1 MNRKQDQEDAEFD
14 SFDASLRERFQ
25 RMVPATTERDD
36 VNAIWDAMRTEL
48 QSDVLNIHQSNKAI
62 CVAGK
67 SYLNFGNTL
76 VLAVAC
82 CLVSFSSIFM
92 VAAKQQSDGT
102 VLSSTT
108 RLERMM
114 ARPPKNRPTSPQWL
128 PEEKELWTQL
138 MAQTANNIDPDS
150 TVVAALSLQH
160 K

>member
-36 VNAIWDAMRTEL
+36 VNAIWDAMRNEL
-48 QSDVLNIHQSNKAI
+48 QSDVINVHPSNKAI
-62 CVAGK
+62 CVQGK

-76 VLAVAC
+76 VLAAAC
-82 CLVSFSSIFM
+82 CLVAFSSIFM

-108 RLERMM
+108 NLERMTT
-114 ARPPKNRPTSPQWL
+114 RQPKDRSTNPQWL
-128 PEEKELWTQL
+128 PEEKELWKQL
-138 MAQTANNIDPDS
+138 MAQTATNIDPDS
-150 TVVAALSLQH
+150 TVVVALSLQQQ
-160 K
+160 